1 MFSNNKC
8 FLVTFLSTILLRSFR
23 FSNCRVFGN
32 NRHNLL
38 PVSNKTASIDLDNQ
52 QNQYHGRKQADQSNL
67 TQYVLEGVF
76 FGGSSQSGIM
86 FDLIALQNMTIVN
99 LDIHTTFQSQD
110 VVQIWSRSES
120 WETQHESSDGWF
132 MTGCSAIVGAG
143 YGSITSID
151 PDAISWLHLVENKT
165 VGIYVTLVFPGDWM
179 QYTESYLF
187 GADSFTGALFMEN
200 EHVQILVGAGKTY
213 PFGLGTFYDRVPNIN
228 LYYFVGL
235 HERNEPVTSTNA
247 CPPPSQDPTYYP
259 TRAETLVPSWLPT
272 YVPSESPTNLHSSTP
287 SRAHSQRPSLTL
299 SHRPTVI
306 SEGPTIIPSKMSSN
320 SPSIIS
326 SNSPSQ
332 VSSLMPSVFISSSP
346 TLFKSRE
353 PSRMHSS
360 LPSFRSYF
368 PSPYPTVLPSQTPSN
383 VLSEFPS
390 KMFSEHPSKVFSE
403 FPSKMIT
410 QSPSELPSELPS
422 QLPTISKSFSPS
434 GKPSVL
440 YSSFPTITPT
450 SDSQDLVTTPPSSV
464 HIIQSFMPSKQN
476 AVPVNEPL
484 PIQIEGTSQPTS
496 IYPSFGASI
505 IFSDQPTLLQLSEEP
520 SEFPSLEE
528 VYIDPYLIAAL
539 SASSAGKFILELQLH
554 NDLLFF
560 KY

>member
-1 MFSNNKC
+1 MIMFSNNKC
-8 FLVTFLSTILLRSFR
+8 VLVTFLSTILLGLFR
-23 FSNCRVFGN
+23 FCNCRVFGN

-38 PVSNKTASIDLDNQ
+38 PVSNKTASIALDNQ

-99 LDIHTTFQSQD
+99 LDIHTSFQSQD

-132 MTGCSAIVGAG
+132 MAGCSAIVGAG

-151 PDAISWLHLVENKT
+151 PDTISWLHLVENRT

-179 QYTESYLF
+179 QYTDSNLF
-187 GADSFTGALFMEN
+187 GADSSTGALFMEN
-200 EHVQILVGAGKTY
+200 EHVQVLVGAGKTY

-235 HERNEPVTSTNA
+235 HERGEPVSSTNA

-272 YVPSESPTNLHSSTP
+272 HVPSESPTNLHSSTP

-306 SEGPTIIPSKMSSN
+306 SERPTIKPSKMLSN

-332 VSSLMPSVFISSSP
+332 VLSLMPSVFISSSP
-346 TLFKSRE
+346 TLFKSHE
-353 PSRMHSS
+353 PSRVYSS
-360 LPSFRSYF
+360 LPSFRSYI
-368 PSPYPTVLPSQTPSN
+368 PSSYPIALPSQTPSDM
-383 VLSEFPS
+383 LSEFPS
-390 KMFSEHPSKVFSE
+390 NMFSEHPSKTFSE

-410 QSPSELPSELPS
+410 QLPSESSSELPS

-434 GKPSVL
+434 RKPSL
-440 YSSFPTITPT
+440 LHSSFPTITPT
-450 SDSQDLVTTPPSSV
+450 SDSQDLVTTPPSSF
-464 HIIQSFMPSKQN
+464 HITQSYIPSEQN
-476 AVPVNEPL
+476 SILVNEPL
-484 PIQIEGTSQPTS
+484 PVQNEGTSQPTS

-505 IFSDQPTLLQLSEEP
+505 IFSEQPTLLQLSQEP
-520 SEFPSLEE
+520 SEVPTLEG
-528 VYIDPYLIAAL
+528 VFIDSYLIAAL
-539 SASSAGKFILELQLH
+539 GASSAGKFKLMTAQ
-554 NDLLFF
+554 
-560 KY
+560 